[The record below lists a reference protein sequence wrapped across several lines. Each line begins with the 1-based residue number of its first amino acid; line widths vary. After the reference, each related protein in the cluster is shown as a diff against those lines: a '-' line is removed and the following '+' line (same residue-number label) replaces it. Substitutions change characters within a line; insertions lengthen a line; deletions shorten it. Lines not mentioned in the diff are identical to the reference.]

1 MTKTINKIE
10 LLAMPADDYM
20 NDIQIS
26 YFQDTL
32 KQQRFEILESM
43 NSSKEELRV
52 SEKSSDMSD
61 VATVYE
67 LQQLALKRVD
77 RERKLLNKINK
88 TLVSIRNGE
97 YGYCE
102 ATGEEIGLK
111 RMIARPTATM
121 TIGAK
126 ERQEFKEKTIGA
138 A

>member
-1 MTKTINKIE
+1 MTKTITKEE
-10 LLAMPADDYM
+10 LLSMPEDDYM
-20 NDIQIS
+20 NDIQLA
-26 YFQDTL
+26 YF
-32 KQQRFEILESM
+32 KSILEQQKSEM
-43 NSSKEELRV
+43 LEDMENVKKEISA
-52 SEKSSDMSD
+52 SEHNADMGD
-61 VATVYE
+61 VATTYE

-88 TLVSIRNGE
+88 TLASIRDGE

>member
-88 TLVSIRNGE
+88 TLASIRNGE